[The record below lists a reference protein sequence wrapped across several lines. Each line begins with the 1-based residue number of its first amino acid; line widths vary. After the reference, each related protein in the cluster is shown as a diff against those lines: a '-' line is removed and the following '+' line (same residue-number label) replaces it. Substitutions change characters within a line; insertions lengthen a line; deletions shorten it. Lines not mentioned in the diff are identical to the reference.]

1 LILNMTRRWFALFA
15 LILSAGTLALP
26 PRAAAQADAVAFI
39 NQLGVQ
45 AIQVLGPSVSA
56 PARVQRF
63 RELFGA
69 DFDLPRISQ
78 FVLARYWRVATPEQQ
93 QQFQGLLREYL
104 AQAYAGRL
112 AQYAGEKFTALNAQP
127 QGDETVVFSE
137 ITRNDGSKIRVE
149 WHLINNGGWKIVDA
163 YVAGVSMAVTE
174 RDEFASVIQQGGG
187 QVQYLLD
194 RLRQK
199 VSG

>member
-1 LILNMTRRWFALFA
+1 MTRRWFALFA
-15 LILSAGTLALP
+15 LISTASMLAAP
-26 PRAAAQADAVAFI
+26 PRAAAQADPVAFI

-45 AIQVLGPSVSA
+45 AIQVLGPSVPA
-56 PARVQRF
+56 AARVQRF
-63 RELFGA
+63 RELFSA
-69 DFDLPRISQ
+69 DFDLPEIAR
-78 FVLARYWRVATPEQQ
+78 FVLGRYWRVATPEQQ
-93 QQFQGLLREYL
+93 QQFQGLLQEYL

-112 AQYAGEKFTALNAQP
+112 AEYAGEKFQALNAQP
-127 QGDETVVFSE
+127 QGNETVVFSE
-137 ITRNDGSKIRVE
+137 ITTNAGSKIHVE
-149 WHLINNGGWKIVDA
+149 WHVVNQGGWKITDA

-187 QVQYLLD
+187 QVQYLID

>member
-1 LILNMTRRWFALFA
+1 MTRRWFAFFA
-15 LILSAGTLALP
+15 LFLAAGTFAAP
-26 PRAAAQADAVAFI
+26 PRAAAQSDPVGFI

-45 AIQVLGPSVSA
+45 AIQVLGPSVSSA
-56 PARVQRF
+56 ARVQRF
-63 RELFGA
+63 RELFAA
-69 DFDLPRISQ
+69 DFDLPRIGQ
-78 FVLARYWRVATPEQQ
+78 FVLGRYWRVATPEQQ
-93 QQFQGLLREYL
+93 QQFLGLLREYL

-112 AQYAGEKFTALNAQP
+112 AEYAGEKFQALNAQQ

-137 ITRNDGSKIRVE
+137 ITRTDGGKIHVE
-149 WHLINNGGWKIVDA
+149 WHVINDGGWKITDA

-187 QVQYLLD
+187 QIQFLLD

-199 VSG
+199 VGG

>member
-1 LILNMTRRWFALFA
+1 MTRRWFVLFA
-15 LILSAGTLALP
+15 LLLGAGTLAAP
-26 PRAAAQADAVAFI
+26 PRAAAQADPVAFI

-45 AIQVLGPSVSA
+45 AIQVLGPGVGPA
-56 PARVQRF
+56 ARVQRF

-69 DFDLPRISQ
+69 DFDLPGISR
-78 FVLARYWRVATPEQQ
+78 FVLGRYWRVATPEQQ
-93 QQFQGLLREYL
+93 QQFEGLLREYL

-112 AQYAGEKFTALNAQP
+112 AQYAGEKFAALSAQQ
-127 QGDETVVFSE
+127 QGNETVVLSE
-137 ITRNDGSKIRVE
+137 ITTNEGSKIRVE
-149 WHLINNGGWKIVDA
+149 WHLTNNGGWKIVDA

-187 QVQYLLD
+187 SVQFLID

-199 VSG
+199 VAG

>member
-1 LILNMTRRWFALFA
+1 MTVTRRWFVLFA
-15 LILSAGTLALP
+15 LALGFGATAGP
-26 PRAAAQADAVAFI
+26 PPAAAQSDPVALI

-45 AIQVLGPSVSA
+45 AIQVLGPSVPSA
-56 PARVQRF
+56 ARIQRF

-69 DFDLPRISQ
+69 DFDLPGIGQ

-93 QQFQGLLREYL
+93 QQFLGLLREYL

-112 AQYAGEKFTALNAQP
+112 AQYAGEKFQALNSRQE
-127 QGDETVVFSE
+127 GGETIVLSE
-137 ITRNDGSKIRVE
+137 ITRNDGTKIHVD
-149 WHLINNGGWKIVDA
+149 WHLVNNGGWKITDA

-174 RDEFASVIQQGGG
+174 RDEFAAVIQQGGG

-199 VSG
+199 VGQ

>member
-1 LILNMTRRWFALFA
+1 MTRRWFALFA
-15 LILSAGTLALP
+15 LLLTAGTLAAP
-26 PRAAAQADAVAFI
+26 PRAAAQSDPVAFI
-39 NQLGVQ
+39 NQLGIQ
-45 AIQVLGPSVSA
+45 AIQVLGPSVPPA
-56 PARVQRF
+56 ARVQRF
-63 RELFGA
+63 RQLFAA
-69 DFDLPRISQ
+69 DFDLPEIAR
-78 FVLARYWRVATPEQQ
+78 FALGRYWRIATPEQQ
-93 QQFQGLLREYL
+93 QQFQGLLQEYL

-112 AQYAGEKFTALNAQP
+112 AEYAGEKFQALNAQP

-137 ITRNDGSKIRVE
+137 ITRNDGGKIGVE
-149 WHLINNGGWKIVDA
+149 WHVINQGGWKITDA

-199 VSG
+199 VGS

>member
-1 LILNMTRRWFALFA
+1 MTRRWFALFA
-15 LILSAGTLALP
+15 LFLTAGTLAAP
-26 PRAAAQADAVAFI
+26 PRAAAQAEPVAFI

-45 AIQVLGPSVSA
+45 AIQVLGPSVPQ

-63 RELFGA
+63 RDLFST
-69 DFDLPRISQ
+69 DFDLPEIGR
-78 FVLARYWRVATPEQQ
+78 FVLGRYWRVATPEQQ
-93 QQFQGLLREYL
+93 QQFLGLLREYL

-112 AQYAGEKFTALNAQP
+112 AEYAGEHFQALAARQD
-127 QGDETVVFSE
+127 GEDTIVDSA
-137 ITRNDGSKIRVE
+137 ITRTDGGKIRVE
-149 WHLINNGGWKIVDA
+149 WHLVNDGGWKITDA

-187 QVQYLLD
+187 QIQYLLD

-199 VSG
+199 VGG

>member
-1 LILNMTRRWFALFA
+1 MTRRWFARFL
-15 LILSAGTLALP
+15 LLLSAGALALP
-26 PRAAAQADAVAFI
+26 SHAQAQADPVGFI

-45 AIQVLGPSVSA
+45 AIQVLGPSVASA
-56 PARVQRF
+56 ARVQRF

-69 DFDLPRISQ
+69 DFDLPRIGQ
-78 FVLARYWRVATPEQQ
+78 FVLGRYWRVATPEQQ
-93 QQFQGLLREYL
+93 QQFLGLLREYL

-112 AQYAGEKFTALNAQP
+112 AQYAGEKFNALNAQA

-137 ITRNDGSKIRVE
+137 ITRNDGGKIRVE
-149 WHLINNGGWKIVDA
+149 WHLVNNGGWKITDA

-187 QVQYLLD
+187 QIQYLLD
-194 RLRQK
+194 KLRQK
-199 VSG
+199 IGG

>member
-1 LILNMTRRWFALFA
+1 MTRRWFAFFA
-15 LILSAGTLALP
+15 LLLTAGMLAAP

-45 AIQVLGPSVSA
+45 AIQVLGPSVSP

-63 RELFGA
+63 RELFSA
-69 DFDLPRISQ
+69 DFDLPEIAR
-78 FVLARYWRVATPEQQ
+78 FVLGRYWRVATPEQQ
-93 QQFQGLLREYL
+93 QQFQGLLQEYL

-112 AQYAGEKFTALNAQP
+112 AEYAGEKFQALNAQP

-137 ITRNDGSKIRVE
+137 ITRNDGGKIRVE
-149 WHLINNGGWKIVDA
+149 WHVVNQGGWKITDA

-187 QVQYLLD
+187 QVQYLID

-199 VSG
+199 VGG